1 MPPHLASRYRER
13 GSREPPGDRSDRS
26 QGDAD
31 LEAEEIK
38 PAWHGGAKLSDWN
51 VDYAAL
57 REHQEDLLR
66 EAENRRL
73 VRALRQSRKASLKGR
88 RSWKKPLGLPHEE
101 ERCERGSM
109 NAEAAKGR

>member
-1 MPPHLASRYRER
+1 M
-13 GSREPPGDRSDRS
+13 
-26 QGDAD
+26 
-31 LEAEEIK
+31 
-38 PAWHGGAKLSDWN
+38 SDWN

-57 REHQEDLLR
+57 RQHQEDLLR

-88 RSWKKPLGLPHEE
+88 RNWKKLLGLPHEA
-101 ERCERGSM
+101 ERRELGRR

>member
-1 MPPHLASRYRER
+1 MPPHPASRYRGP
-13 GSREPPGDRSDRS
+13 GSREPLGDRGDRA

-38 PAWHGGAKLSDWN
+38 PAWHGGAKMSDWN
-51 VDYAAL
+51 ADYAAL
-57 REHQEDLLR
+57 RQHQEDLRR

-88 RSWKKPLGLPHEE
+88 RSWKVLSLPHEE
-101 ERCERGSM
+101 ERCQRGSR
-109 NAEAAKGR
+109 NSEAAKGR